1 MLRSEG
7 SGNPLSFLGVDDD
20 VYTREAKADMK
31 EAAIAVLRGDKDIA
45 KLRAFYWP
53 RFLRTVVEASDCE
66 GNRKHYRA
74 LSSKHQ
80 PKSGGLLARQFKG
93 MDPNVCNPLS
103 KASENPW
110 NKEHKNTDIL
120 NEIWVDVSR
129 TNYSNREWF
138 KVEDNQKSMQR
149 ILYVWCKERN
159 KDYRQGMS
167 DIATV
172 LLYGLVGDES
182 GNCIGPQGP
191 ADGEADAF
199 MLYDAIMSG
208 KIRHSDMF
216 YSEPSGAN
224 SIPSP
229 AAPSSLASKSKILE
243 RCEYVFD
250 QLLPQA
256 DEELSNH
263 LHNSA
268 KVAPSLFL
276 MRWIRLLFAREMHVV
291 EVLRLWD
298 MIFADSYLHWTAT
311 EEMSLPL
318 VNYMAVSMILQV
330 RGTLMSGDNTACLQ
344 RLMRYPPVDH
354 VEPLVGRA
362 LRLRDGEKAL
372 RPRIVSEADG
382 GADSSVREVIEK
394 KKAVEASENEPIQSS
409 ATDATR
415 DRPAGEPLQRQPQ
428 MDPLRGDHSSL
439 SSLFGTVVHSAVD
452 AFSTAIT
459 EGRAVPQ
466 SYTQVEPKEGA
477 PKLRE
482 ANRPAATVTPPEQI
496 HMPRDLADSWD
507 DEVGGEDE
515 TSAGHGSNCDDGGS
529 TITVQV
535 SSVQLEKWQR
545 SLDSAIAAMGNP
557 DPRVRDGA
565 VDVLRD
571 ISASIGQARKQPSVD
586 RLK

>member
-7 SGNPLSFLGVDDD
+7 SGNPLSSLGVDDD

-31 EAAIAVLRGDKDIA
+31 EAAIAVLKGDKDIA

-129 TNYSNREWF
+129 TNYSNRDWF

-149 ILYVWCKERN
+149 ILYVLGGVDGSSSYKTTVRALVWCKERN

-182 GNCIGPQGP
+182 GNCVGPQGP

-208 KIRHSDMF
+208 KIHHSDMF

-291 EVLRLWD
+291 EVLR
-298 MIFADSYLHWTAT
+298 
-311 EEMSLPL
+311 
-318 VNYMAVSMILQV
+318 
-330 RGTLMSGDNTACLQ
+330 
-344 RLMRYPPVDH
+344 
-354 VEPLVGRA
+354 
-362 LRLRDGEKAL
+362 
-372 RPRIVSEADG
+372 
-382 GADSSVREVIEK
+382 
-394 KKAVEASENEPIQSS
+394 EPIQSS
-409 ATDATR
+409 ATDTTR
-415 DRPAGEPLQRQPQ
+415 DRPVVGEPLPRPPQ

-459 EGRAVPQ
+459 EGRAMPQ
-466 SYTQVEPKEGA
+466 PYTQVEPKEGA

-482 ANRPAATVTPPEQI
+482 ANRPTATVTPPEQI

-507 DEVGGEDE
+507 DGGEDE
-515 TSAGHGSNCDDGGS
+515 ASAGHGSNCGNGGS
-529 TITVQV
+529 TTTIQV

-557 DPRVRDGA
+557 DPR
-565 VDVLRD
+565 
-571 ISASIGQARKQPSVD
+571 
-586 RLK
+586 

>member
-1 MLRSEG
+1 
-7 SGNPLSFLGVDDD
+7 
-20 VYTREAKADMK
+20 
-31 EAAIAVLRGDKDIA
+31 
-45 KLRAFYWP
+45 
-53 RFLRTVVEASDCE
+53 
-66 GNRKHYRA
+66 
-74 LSSKHQ
+74 
-80 PKSGGLLARQFKG
+80 
-93 MDPNVCNPLS
+93 
-103 KASENPW
+103 
-110 NKEHKNTDIL
+110 
-120 NEIWVDVSR
+120 
-129 TNYSNREWF
+129 
-138 KVEDNQKSMQR
+138 
-149 ILYVWCKERN
+149 
-159 KDYRQGMS
+159 
-167 DIATV
+167 
-172 LLYGLVGDES
+172 
-182 GNCIGPQGP
+182 
-191 ADGEADAF
+191 
-199 MLYDAIMSG
+199 
-208 KIRHSDMF
+208 
-216 YSEPSGAN
+216 GAN

-439 SSLFGTVVHSAVD
+439 SSLFGTV
-452 AFSTAIT
+452 
-459 EGRAVPQ
+459 
-466 SYTQVEPKEGA
+466 
-477 PKLRE
+477 
-482 ANRPAATVTPPEQI
+482 
-496 HMPRDLADSWD
+496 
-507 DEVGGEDE
+507 
-515 TSAGHGSNCDDGGS
+515 
-529 TITVQV
+529 
-535 SSVQLEKWQR
+535 
-545 SLDSAIAAMGNP
+545 
-557 DPRVRDGA
+557 
-565 VDVLRD
+565 
-571 ISASIGQARKQPSVD
+571 
-586 RLK
+586 